1 MECDIPDKHVFVFI
15 AISKRLSSES
25 LFSLMRLFG
34 IKSDEWDRIC
44 RSQCPALTFLC
55 YLHTIDLLDKS
66 LLEKHLK
73 SIGELALSRWLAD
86 NWSSTHKPVPEA
98 NGEEAHLLENRAFT
112 GLDSVFSSDVFTPGD
127 ALQNRLFMNGIIEQQ
142 MQIQRK
148 SSSRTFVWPTSSSSN
163 DTRKTPISLPE
174 ATFPDDSFCY
184 RSNPSTS
191 LAQHRGMYARF
202 ERTNKILRTQSQTDL
217 YTSVGR
223 KKSLSWKQQQLDCC
237 CGEFSQIYLLLKSSK
252 DIENAIGIYFLQE
265 KLQEE
270 FSETICFRVWSN
282 IKDLFSNEN
291 PQLKLF
297 FFDFFRSYLKASIGH
312 LQENSN
318 VLEEILLSLL
328 QELSIAFGAA
338 KFKIYRILDE
348 LIKDLL
354 PLMLLVSLTRVILR
368 LADRR
373 PKAVELLILSQE
385 VYSDFLTL
393 LSLEDLVS
401 IPEINLLA
409 RKCVNQSR
417 SDDPLLRKIAQ
428 QIIVN
433 FYNLQPTLIFTL
445 IRDLMDYEDKRFVS
459 KILQSHLL
467 EEDISMGI
475 PRQKADKQH
484 PPPLP
489 PRPAMSSA
497 VSHSFS
503 DEGYSN
509 GKQDVSND
517 KVLGDDSSLDNFILQ
532 ELRQL
537 ELKTKAVDTISIK
550 IPFPGK
556 LTAMRSFLA
565 PATPIISNSI
575 ITHEDSKFVSL
586 VSKRDPK
593 RYFSKRVFVFLRSR
607 LVAGILRAIFKEE
620 CATEFLLFPAKR
632 VCIAGVEFTHT
643 VGDCDGTYKGKR
655 RFFCRANCA
664 IFLSLEGVF
673 VLRD

>member
-1 MECDIPDKHVFVFI
+1 MEYDIPDKHAFVFI
-15 AISKRLSSES
+15 VISKRLSSES
-25 LFSLMRLFG
+25 LCSLMRLFG

-44 RSQCPALTFLC
+44 RSQCPPLAFLC
-55 YLHTIDLLDKS
+55 YLHKIDLLDKT

-73 SIGELALSRWLAD
+73 SIGEVALSRWLMD
-86 NWSSTHKPVPEA
+86 NWNRTDQPVPETKRD
-98 NGEEAHLLENRAFT
+98 EAHLYENREFT
-112 GLDSVFSSDVFTPGD
+112 GLDSIFSSEVFTPGD

-142 MQIQRK
+142 LQMQRK
-148 SSSRTFVWPTSSSSN
+148 SSSRTFVWPASSSSS
-163 DTRKTPISLPE
+163 DSRKTPISLPE
-174 ATFPDDSFCY
+174 ARFPDLTFDY
-184 RSNPSTS
+184 RSNPTS
-191 LAQHRGMYARF
+191 CLAKHRGIHARF
-202 ERTNKILRTQSQTDL
+202 DRTNKILRTQSQTDL

-223 KKSLSWKQQQLDCC
+223 KKSLPSKQQLSNCY
-237 CGEFSQIYLLLKSSK
+237 GGFSEIYLSLQSSR
-252 DIENAIGIYFLQE
+252 DINKAIGIYFLQE

-270 FSETICFRVWSN
+270 FNEAICFSVWDN
-282 IKDLFSNEN
+282 IKHLFSSEN
-291 PQLKLF
+291 QQLKLF
-297 FFDFFRSYLKASIGH
+297 FLDFFRSFLKASVGYF
-312 LQENSN
+312 QETPNN
-318 VLEEILLSLL
+318 LEEILLFLFR
-328 QELSIAFGAA
+328 ELSSAYGAA
-338 KFKIYRILDE
+338 KFKTYRILDE
-348 LIKDLL
+348 LIQEF
-354 PLMLLVSLTRVILR
+354 PALMLLISLTRVILR
-368 LADRR
+368 LMERSPEEA
-373 PKAVELLILSQE
+373 KLLILSQE

-401 IPEINLLA
+401 IPEINVLA

-417 SDDPLLRKIAQ
+417 SNDPLLQKIAQ

-445 IRDLMDYEDKRFVS
+445 IRDLMDYDDKRFVS
-459 KILQSHLL
+459 KILQGHLL
-467 EEDISMGI
+467 EEDISMAI
-475 PRQKADKQH
+475 PRKKTDNKQ

-489 PRPAMSSA
+489 PRPIISPDKSK
-497 VSHSFS
+497 SFS

-509 GKQDVSND
+509 GLEDVSD
-517 KVLGDDSSLDNFILQ
+517 EKVPGDDSSLDNFIL
-532 ELRQL
+532 E
-537 ELKTKAVDTISIK
+537 ELKELDLKSNNFEDISMK
-550 IPFPGK
+550 IPLPGK

-575 ITHEDSKFVSL
+575 ISHEDTKFVSL

-632 VCIAGVEFTHT
+632 NCIAGVEFTHT